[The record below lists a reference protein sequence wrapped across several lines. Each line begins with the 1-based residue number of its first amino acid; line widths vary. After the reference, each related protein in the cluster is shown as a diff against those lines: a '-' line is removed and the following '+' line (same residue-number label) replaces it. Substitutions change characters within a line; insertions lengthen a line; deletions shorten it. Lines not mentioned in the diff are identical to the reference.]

1 MRTALVAV
9 ALALGLSAC
18 GVTSTPLEQGAGD
31 ATSATGSAAVA
42 LRGLDDG
49 DLTSPAAETTIDD
62 AVTTMAK
69 AAKEVAGYTAKN
81 ARERHL
87 QERAVAAIADAV
99 RDLHRARDGVSTPGL
114 RERLATRLTKDRD
127 RLDRIA
133 TKARSVR

>member
-49 DLTSPAAETTIDD
+49 DLTSSAAETTIDD
-62 AVTTMAK
+62 AVTTIAK

-81 ARERHL
+81 ARERRL
-87 QERAVAAIADAV
+87 QVQAVEAIADAV
-99 RDLHRARDGVSTPGL
+99 RDLHKARAGVSSPGL

-127 RLDRIA
+127 HLDALA
-133 TKARSVR
+133 TKAGSL